1 VGRARTVKPSRLRRA
16 LWIVRDVLFLAADSL
31 VLGLLRRKPPA
42 SAGGQPKVAI
52 VAAHGIGDLVL
63 LLPALEAL
71 LRRYS
76 DARYRV
82 TLVCSTAA
90 EDFARSVVSVDAII
104 GIDRVRL
111 RRDLVYRLQIVRR
124 LRGGNFSIAVQPSF
138 NRDLLVED
146 ALMRATGAPTRIG
159 SVGTAMFMPPRAR
172 RLGDRWYS
180 QLIPAAGGVL
190 HDLARNAEFMR
201 GLDPAGAPLRL
212 GRRLQPQRSPQDPP
226 YMLFVVGSSSPIK
239 SWPLAHFEW
248 LANALAARSALPI
261 VFCAGARDALGP
273 PSKAPRP
280 ISRPSHAELMGLIA
294 GARLVVCNDSAAAH
308 LAAALRV
315 PAVCVVGGGI
325 VGRYHP
331 YPLDQAFDT
340 SAPVAVGLAAPMP
353 CFDCGWRC
361 RFRIA
366 PGEPAPCV
374 EAVEPARVLAA
385 TLALLQPS

>member
-1 VGRARTVKPSRLRRA
+1 MGRARTVKPSRLRRA

-212 GRRLQPQRSPQDPP
+212 GRPVAAAAFAARPALYALRRRIVEPAQELAAGAFRMAGGCARCALQLCP
-226 YMLFVVGSSSPIK
+226 SSSAPA
-239 SWPLAHFEW
+239 PAT
-248 LANALAARSALPI
+248 RS
-261 VFCAGARDALGP
+261 GRRQ
-273 PSKAPRP
+273 SAPRP

-315 PAVCVVGGGI
+315 
-325 VGRYHP
+325 
-331 YPLDQAFDT
+331 
-340 SAPVAVGLAAPMP
+340 
-353 CFDCGWRC
+353 RC
-361 RFRIA
+361 RMRGRRRDRRPLSSLSGWIRLST
-366 PGEPAPCV
+366 PPRRWRSG
-374 EAVEPARVLAA
+374 
-385 TLALLQPS
+385 